1 MSRAATARIR
11 LSLLITILAVATAAE
26 AFRASPIAGVRNLQR
41 WRTPVGAASS
51 SVGNIVKGN
60 KILAYG
66 RIVECR
72 GGTSYLV
79 QVENSAATV
88 HCELAGS
95 LYRRRK
101 FMALNTKV
109 KIEVHLLAPK
119 KGRIVD
125 RIDPYEQL
133 VLQRNENKPARPAD
147 KEVAKHTDS
156 DTSDTEYDDSDL
168 EEV

>member
-1 MSRAATARIR
+1 MIRVSTAGIH
-11 LSLLITILAVATAAE
+11 LSVLVTILAFANAAD
-26 AFRASPIAGVRNLQR
+26 AFRTSAIAGVRNIQR
-41 WRTPVGAASS
+41 WTTPVGAASS
-51 SVGNIVKGN
+51 SIGNIVKGN
-60 KILAYG
+60 KILASG

-72 GGTSYLV
+72 GGSSYLV
-79 QVENSAATV
+79 QIENSETTV

-119 KGRIVD
+119 KGRIVE
-125 RIDPYEQL
+125 RIDSYEQL
-133 VLQRNENKPARPAD
+133 ILQRSENKAGQPGN
-147 KEVAKHTDS
+147 KQVAKQGDS
-156 DTSDTEYDDSDL
+156 DSSDSEYDDSDV